1 MERLKPKILG
11 IFLFVISLFVVGL
24 AQVLFKPPEIVR
36 SVPEN
41 VTVKTLLPN
50 RFGQF
55 SDILKREENLPAGR
69 QEKTEVLG
77 LASTITPTVSVD
89 KLDKFDLSST
99 ASGKLTIS
107 LLGDSMIDT
116 LGRDLPQ
123 LKILLAQAYPN
134 YEFKLINHGVGATNI
149 EYGLERLTNGYTYL
163 EKSYPSVISENPDIV
178 VVESFAYNP
187 WSNSQ
192 GDLDR
197 QWLTISKIIETL
209 RSHLPGVKVILAST
223 IGPNSKYFGDGS
235 VNLTPEEKQAKAAT
249 IRSYLQNMVN
259 FALSQKYPLADAYHA
274 SLNEQGEGKR
284 EFISE
289 DNIHPSLPG
298 GYLFSQKIVEAIVK
312 NKLIQ

>member
-1 MERLKPKILG
+1 MHSLKPKLIG
-11 IFLFVISLFVVGL
+11 VALFVFSLIAVGL

-36 SVPEN
+36 SVPKD
-41 VTVKTLLPN
+41 VIVKTYLPN

-55 SDILKREENLPAGR
+55 SDILIREEKKLAKF
-69 QEKTEVLG
+69 QKTEVLG
-77 LASTITPTVSVD
+77 AAD
-89 KLDKFDLSST
+89 KLDKFDLVAT
-99 ASGKLTIS
+99 ISGRKTIS

-116 LGRDLPQ
+116 LGKDLPQ

-163 EKSYPSVISENPDIV
+163 EKSYPSVVSENPDIV
-178 VVESFAYNP
+178 VIESFAYNP

-197 QWLTISKIIETL
+197 QWLTIGKIIETL

-223 IGPNSKYFGDGS
+223 IGPNSKYFGDES
-235 VNLTPEEKQAKAAT
+235 VNFTPEEKQAKVET

-274 SLNEQGEGKR
+274 SLDDQGEGKKQ
-284 EFISE
+284 FISQ
-289 DNIHPSLPG
+289 DNIHPSGPG
-298 GYLFSQKIVEAIVK
+298 GYLFSQKIVEAIVA
-312 NKLIQ
+312 NKLIE